1 MNTRGARYGGLL
13 TGKWTSLVSLR
24 ALRSL
29 VSEGWRI
36 TPIEP
41 DHLTITN
48 EVDIPELITPA

>member
-36 TPIEP
+36 TSIEP

-48 EVDIPELITPA
+48 EVDIPE